1 MSILSNN
8 MPDQNKESTLRKLLR
23 EATHHHHV
31 KLNQHSLLAGLM
43 QPHYP
48 LNHYQSLLCIYYQLY
63 RLLEE
68 RIRAF
73 LKSHPDSFEYDDR
86 YKVPWLIKDL
96 AYFKIDPLILTPL
109 SQSATNFL
117 MIETFGQLVG
127 VLYVVEGSSLGG
139 QMIAQILAKNH
150 GFSQDSGSCFFTG
163 YGENTQTFWQGF
175 ITFADTLTGD
185 KCQCQLAIEAAS
197 QTFQLFNQVL
207 DATTPK
213 NHRLVL

>member
-1 MSILSNN
+1 
-8 MPDQNKESTLRKLLR
+8 
-23 EATHHHHV
+23 
-31 KLNQHSLLAGLM
+31 
-43 QPHYP
+43 
-48 LNHYQSLLCIYYQLY
+48 
-63 RLLEE
+63 
-68 RIRAF
+68 
-73 LKSHPDSFEYDDR
+73 
-86 YKVPWLIKDL
+86 
-96 AYFKIDPLILTPL
+96 
-109 SQSATNFL
+109 
-117 MIETFGQLVG
+117 
-127 VLYVVEGSSLGG
+127 
-139 QMIAQILAKNH
+139 LAKNH